1 MSEKT
6 HSWPEGHW
14 YWNVKTDAHPTAELS
29 HYHGVNRGGLIYT
42 GGQADLDTHGAV
54 VNPDNL
60 DIQTRNVLQFAV
72 DILEDFNASLKQVIK
87 FVIYFTGDSD
97 DEAAIL
103 NLIAERLPDSV
114 KPAVSTICLPE
125 LCYPGMRIELEAVAA
140 SDEHAQ
146 VDYYRG
152 EELPALHTHFSHA
165 VSCQQLI
172 MTSDMT
178 SLSPNGDVR
187 APGDVI
193 EQTRIMMTQLDNVL
207 KLAGASASDVVK
219 LNVFYQGDGTAEN
232 WEEPARIRADFFP
245 EPGPAAT
252 GIAVTGFADPAM
264 RTQIAVTAAVKN
276 ESAPAIQYAWP
287 EGHWDWTTHLPY
299 KHGNRIGN
307 VIHLGGQVALD
318 AKAQV
323 LEPDDI
329 VSQTRIALSNIAAV
343 LAEFDA
349 TMDDIVKV
357 TTFYQG
363 AASAE
368 ELHKNLIIRSN
379 AFTKPGPATSGI
391 PVPHL
396 VYERMMIEIE
406 VIAIA
411 RSN

>member
-6 HSWPEGHW
+6 HSWPNGHW
-14 YWNVKTDAHPTAELS
+14 YWNVKTDAHPAAELS

-42 GGQADLDTHGAV
+42 GGQADLDTQGAV
-54 VNPDNL
+54 VNPGNL

-87 FVIYFTGDSD
+87 FVIYFTGDTD
-97 DEAAIL
+97 DEATIL

-125 LCYPGMRIELEAVAA
+125 LCYPGMRIELEAVAT

-146 VDYYRG
+146 IDYYRS
-152 EELPALHTHFSHA
+152 ENLPALHTHFSHA

-172 MTSDMT
+172 MTSDMS
-178 SLSPNGDVR
+178 SLSPNGDVL

-193 EQTRIMMTQLDNVL
+193 EQTRLMMTQLENVL
-207 KLAGASASDVVK
+207 QLAGASASDVLK

-232 WEEPARIRADFFP
+232 WEEPARIRANFFP

-252 GIAVTGFADPAM
+252 GIAVTGFADPAV
-264 RTQIAVTAAVKN
+264 RTQIAVTAAIKN
-276 ESAPAIQYAWP
+276 ASTPTVQYAWP

-299 KHGNRIGN
+299 KHGNRFGN